1 MDDASTNAS
10 YGKRSSRKCSSVLDR
25 CATMGAQGIH
35 VGAQQIFFQP
45 VEAPQQGHT
54 SAPWVVVRWTI
65 MKEHVVGLLGLNET
79 LQFDAIV
86 EMAIKSSPIEHSIL
100 SLGEF
105 ATNHI
110 WDDLNEVM
118 GDNELTDFT
127 LRGKDSKEFHCH
139 KIILAARSPVFKDM
153 FLSSKDPQEKNLV
166 LQEMTCDGLQAMID
180 HMYGRKGELRS
191 IEAAKELM
199 TAADKYNLSGG
210 DKLIKQ
216 CEMFLMTRLNWS
228 TVREF
233 IDWSGLQLSKA
244 LTNRVADI
252 VNKKFQVMGSASK
265 LQLVQ
270 NTEAFKLLDHSNDD
284 EQKIS
289 SMS

>member
-1 MDDASTNAS
+1 MIEVAVMKQT
-10 YGKRSSRKCSSVLDR
+10 VVEQLDR
-25 CATMGAQGIH
+25 DG
-35 VGAQQIFFQP
+35 
-45 VEAPQQGHT
+45 
-54 SAPWVVVRWTI
+54 S
-65 MKEHVVGLLGLNET
+65 
-79 LQFDAIV
+79 LQFEVIV
-86 EMAIKSSPIEHSIL
+86 EFAINSCPIEHSTL

-105 ATNHI
+105 ATSHV

-118 GDNELTDFT
+118 GDDELTDFT

-244 LTNRVADI
+244 LTNRVADV

-265 LQLVQ
+265 LQLIQ
-270 NTEAFKLLDHSNDD
+270 NIEVLKTFDHVN
-284 EQKIS
+284 K
-289 SMS
+289 